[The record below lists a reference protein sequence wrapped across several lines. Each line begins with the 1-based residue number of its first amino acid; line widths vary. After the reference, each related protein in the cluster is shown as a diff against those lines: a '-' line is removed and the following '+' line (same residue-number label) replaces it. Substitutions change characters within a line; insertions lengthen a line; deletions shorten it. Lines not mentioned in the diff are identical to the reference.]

1 MRSVTPEEVDKLIG
15 ANVRGTRSRLRMRQ
29 EDLADA
35 MGWSRRTVT
44 TLEAGN
50 RRVTVSDVML
60 LCEALEVDLAELL
73 RGAPDGALRTLGLR
87 DQQ

>member
-1 MRSVTPEEVDKLIG
+1 MTPEEVDELIG
-15 ANVRGTRSRLRMRQ
+15 ANVRGVRSRLRMRQ

-44 TLEAGN
+44 TLEAGD

-60 LCEALEVDLAELL
+60 LCGALEVDLAELL
-73 RGAPDGALRTLGLR
+73 RGAPPEALRPLGL
-87 DQQ
+87 D

>member
-1 MRSVTPEEVDKLIG
+1 MRRVTPEEVDKLIG
-15 ANVRGTRSRLRMRQ
+15 ANVRGVRSRLRMRQ
-29 EDLADA
+29 EDLSDA

-44 TLEAGN
+44 TLEAGD

-73 RGAPDGALRTLGLR
+73 RGVPDDVLQSLGLK
-87 DQQ
+87 